1 MDEPIAVERIPPEI
15 GSPQRPRLAS
25 PEAEPLSPAS
35 LSDPNGLLAGEEGLG
50 MGVNVDF
57 IRQLS
62 ALDGILAGF
71 SLATAARLISDKNR
85 SPLAAATV
93 GALLLATLVL
103 VDSVFLALLVG
114 SRAPAQSATTPSNQD
129 ILTSLGYLTWY
140 LSLGGL
146 LLYFAGTAIGSW
158 LWSRRVGITT
168 TVAVVLCLGVAIYAW
183 VKLPS

>member
-1 MDEPIAVERIPPEI
+1 MTSAI
-15 GSPQRPRLAS
+15 GQLPS
-25 PEAEPLSPAS
+25 
-35 LSDPNGLLAGEEGLG
+35 GEY
-50 MGVNVDF
+50 
-57 IRQLS
+57 IRS
-62 ALDGILAGF
+62 
-71 SLATAARLISDKNR
+71 T
-85 SPLAAATV
+85 T
-93 GALLLATLVL
+93 
-103 VDSVFLALLVG
+103 
-114 SRAPAQSATTPSNQD
+114 APAQSATTPSNQD